1 MLVVTRRLDEAIV
14 IGDGI
19 EVRVLRVGR
28 SGVKLGITARPDVPV
43 HRREIYDLVS
53 ASNRAA
59 AGTDDSVREWRRR
72 LLAAGESTAV
82 ESAPATPVAER
93 P

>member
-1 MLVVTRRLDEAIV
+1 MLVVTRRLDEGIV

-28 SGVKLGITARPDVPV
+28 GGVRLGITAPAEVSV
-43 HRREIYDLVS
+43 HRREVYDSVS

-59 AGTDDSVREWRRR
+59 LATDEVVRVLRDQLRRDTDR
-72 LLAAGESTAV
+72 
-82 ESAPATPVAER
+82 
-93 P
+93 